1 MTAREILKAIT
12 EKISGE
18 IKVLSTQDQTSDEI
32 TFVVDSFKWLRVGK
46 ILTSPTGETY
56 RAETISTEQN
66 GDKLIKARLREGTFP
81 PDFTTLTVPEP
92 VFFGGTIREINAETS
107 EIKRSS
113 EKTPMIYL
121 EPTRNRRKN
130 DKLNRIRYESPVRIF
145 FLDEANFKEWISD
158 DYFTELVDPLEPL
171 LDAFVSELKYQ
182 SQLIDFDEY
191 TSDPVTKFARFDS
204 SGNLRKYFTDDLG
217 GWSLS
222 FDLRVIN
229 SENCPDPYRL
239 RE

>member
-1 MTAREILKAIT
+1 MTAREILKEICQ
-12 EKISGE
+12 KISGE
-18 IKVLSTQDQTSDEI
+18 ISVLSSTDQTADSI
-32 TFVVDSFKWLRVGK
+32 TFEVNSFKWLRTGK

-56 RAETISTEQN
+56 RAEQLITGTD
-66 GDKLIKARLREGTFP
+66 GKKMIKAKLREGVFP
-81 PDFTTLTVPEP
+81 LDFTSLTVPEP

-107 EIKRSS
+107 EIKRNSD
-113 EKTPMIYL
+113 KTPMIYL
-121 EPTRNRRKN
+121 EPTRNRRRN
-130 DKLNRIRYESPVRIF
+130 DKLNRIRFESPVRLFI
-145 FLDEANFKEWISD
+145 LDEANFKEWISD
-158 DYFTELVDPLEPL
+158 DYFTELIDPLEPL
-171 LDAFVSELKYQ
+171 LNELIKEIKKQ

-191 TSDPVTKFARFDS
+191 LSDPVTKFASFDA